1 MAVGVGMNGGFRQA
15 AATGSGRIRSK
26 TGMAQGARNRERQQA
41 AVTQLGQ
48 FALAGIDIAETLQ
61 EAVDSLS
68 RLLDLEI
75 VGYFE
80 HHPPHLKLRNGVG
93 WDREMLGRATLD
105 ADRLNPL
112 GDALLCQAPVVIED
126 LPGDPRFSP
135 LPLFLRAH
143 RLRSGLCLPVEGR
156 DRPFGVLAAFS
167 SQRRF
172 FSPDQI
178 QFGRDIAH
186 ILAHAIER
194 EQYENE
200 LALLNRTLE
209 QRVDERSRLV
219 KLLHEVA
226 VSANQA
232 GSVRQAL
239 GETLEIL
246 CRRLHWPAG
255 VIYTPHEADPRRY
268 VGGIFHAGSTQ
279 FDELVAGTPSYRSG
293 QCWIG
298 QVLAHGE
305 PQRIEDLAEPPDE
318 DPRHET
324 ALELGLRTALAFPVQ
339 LAGEIVAVLELFAAH
354 PPNGDEDLF
363 DVLAQVAV
371 QLGRVVERQRTEE
384 DLRSAKEVAE
394 TAART
399 KAEFL
404 ANMSHEIRT
413 PVNAVVGMTELL
425 LGTRLSAQQKDF
437 SETIRSSATALL
449 AVIDDILDFS
459 KIESGVLELEHEPFA
474 LHGCIEE
481 AMDIIA
487 PRAAEKDLNLAYDIA
502 DNVPVTLISDITRLR
517 QILVNLLSNAVK
529 FTPAGEVL
537 LRVEARHL
545 RSHPAECELTF
556 AVRDTGIGIPLDR
569 MQRLFRPFSQVDA
582 STTRQYGGTGLG
594 LVISR
599 NLCELL
605 GGRMWAES
613 RPRDGSTF
621 HFTVRAETRESPQPP
636 FLSER
641 QARLRGKHLL
651 VYTAS
656 ETNRRLIERHCE
668 RWAVRTFSTDAYQEA
683 WDWIHGRCLD
693 VAILDTAMPSV
704 ESLALR
710 SRIGGLS
717 RDADAIP
724 LVMLTSL
731 RGLQD
736 IQGTRDRS
744 VRFLTTPIKTHR
756 LHGILLDAL
765 TEPIPLF
772 DDPEDPPPETSSILL
787 GEEYPLG
794 ILLVEDNLVNQKV
807 ALKMLEG
814 LGYDAAVVG
823 NGREALETLATR
835 SYDLVFMDIQ
845 MPEIDGLEASR
856 RIRSDWPPESQ
867 PTIVAMTA
875 NALQGDREKCLAAG
889 MDHYIAKPVTI
900 DNLRRVLVLY
910 GARLAASRKPS

>member
-1 MAVGVGMNGGFRQA
+1 MV
-15 AATGSGRIRSK
+15 
-26 TGMAQGARNRERQQA
+26 QGARNRERQQA

-61 EAVDSLS
+61 EAVDSVA
-68 RLLDLEI
+68 RILDLPI

-80 HHPPHLKLRNGVG
+80 HHSPHLELRNGVG
-93 WDREMLGRATLD
+93 WDRDRLNRTSID

-112 GDALLCQAPVVIED
+112 GNALTSQAPLILED
-126 LPGDPRFSP
+126 LAEDSRFSP

-143 RLRSGLCLPVEGR
+143 RLRSGICLAIEGR
-156 DRPFGVLAAFS
+156 DRPFGVLAAFTRE
-167 SQRRF
+167 QRF

-178 QFGRDIAH
+178 QFCQNIVH

-226 VSANQA
+226 VTANQA
-232 GSVRQAL
+232 GSVDQAL
-239 GETLEIL
+239 RESLEIL
-246 CRRLHWPAG
+246 CRRLHWPVG
-255 VIYTPHEADPRRY
+255 IIYTPHEADPRRY
-268 VGGIFHAGSTQ
+268 VGRIFHIASPQ
-279 FDELVAGTPSYRSG
+279 FEELVDDTPRYRSG
-293 QCWIG
+293 QGWIG
-298 QVLAHGE
+298 QVLAHRE

-318 DPRHET
+318 DARLET
-324 ALELGLRTALAFPVQ
+324 ALELGLRTALAYPVQ
-339 LAGEIVAVLELFAAH
+339 LADEVVAVLELFAAH
-354 PPNGDEDLF
+354 PPSGDEGLF

-384 DLRSAKEVAE
+384 DLRHAKEVAE
-394 TAART
+394 AAART

-502 DNVPVTLISDITRLR
+502 DDVPVTLISDITRLR

-537 LRVEARHL
+537 LKVEASDLNAASMQTGPGNADPRN
-545 RSHPAECELTF
+545 SEITF
-556 AVRDTGIGIPLDR
+556 AVHDTGIGIPIDR

-599 NLCELL
+599 TLCELL
-605 GGRMWAES
+605 GGRMWADS
-613 RPRDGSTF
+613 RPGGGSTF
-621 HFTVRAETRESPQPP
+621 HFTIHAESKESHDPP
-636 FLSER
+636 FLSR
-641 QARLRGKHLL
+641 KQARLRGKHLL
-651 VYTAS
+651 VYTANA
-656 ETNRRLIERHCE
+656 TNRRLIERHCE
-668 RWAVRTFSTDAYQEA
+668 RWAVRTFATEVYQEA
-683 WDWIHGRCLD
+683 WDWIHGQCLD
-693 VAILDTAMPSV
+693 VAILDTSMPNV

-710 SRIGGLS
+710 ARIGGLS
-717 RDADAIP
+717 REGDAIP

-744 VRFLTTPIKTHR
+744 VRFLTTPIKTQR

-765 TEPIPLF
+765 VEPIPLY
-772 DDPEDPPPETSSILL
+772 DDPADEAPTVLL
-787 GEEYPLG
+787 AEEYPLG

-814 LGYDAAVVG
+814 LGYYAEVVG
-823 NGREALETLATR
+823 NGREALETLEEH
-835 SYDLVFMDIQ
+835 SFDLVFMDIQ

-856 RIRSDWPPESQ
+856 RIRAEWPEERQ

-889 MDHYIAKPVTI
+889 MDHYISKPVTI
-900 DNLRRVLVLY
+900 DNLRKVLELY
-910 GARLAASRKPS
+910 GSRLAANQKPS